1 MLTQVLSGCDGNPLG
16 ADARAMKKALGVEA
30 TAFRMGSAVIVGKA
44 QGDDKASRG
53 MADGV
58 SAAIQELVAAKALE
72 TGVDSKEGVAGASD
86 GSVGTREDGVCA
98 TTDAMAAS
106 GHPQAGAPASGD
118 PGSTRLKNKGGLLQR
133 WFRPC
138 FCPSTKTCEV

>member
-1 MLTQVLSGCDGNPLG
+1 MLSGCDSNPLG
-16 ADARAMKKALGVEA
+16 ADARAMKKPLGVEA
-30 TAFRMGSAVIVGKA
+30 MAFRLGSAVIVGKA
-44 QGDDKASRG
+44 QGDNKAGRG

-58 SAAIQELVAAKALE
+58 SAAIQELVAAKALK
-72 TGVDSKEGVAGASD
+72 TGVDSKEGIASASD
-86 GSVGTREDGVCA
+86 GCVGTREDGLCA
-98 TTDAMAAS
+98 ATDTMGAS

-118 PGSTRLKNKGGLLQR
+118 PGLTRLKSKGGLLQR